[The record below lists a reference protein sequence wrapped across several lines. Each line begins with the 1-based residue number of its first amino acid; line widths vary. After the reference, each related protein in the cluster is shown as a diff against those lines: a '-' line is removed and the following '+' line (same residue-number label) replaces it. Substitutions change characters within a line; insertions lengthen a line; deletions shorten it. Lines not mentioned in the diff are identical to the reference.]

1 MNTLRKKRGQY
12 LGTEI
17 DHKWWRR
24 YRKGGFSTRGV
35 GEYWIKDGS
44 LFFQHRAR
52 QNPIC
57 LPLQNIVEIVLCPC
71 KQRFRTGNKP
81 IVRLTWQKGDRWLSS
96 GFALSEGIVEASGL
110 LASLRA
116 VS

>member
-1 MNTLRKKRGQY
+1 MNTIQKKPSQY

-24 YRKGGFSTRGV
+24 YSKGGFSTRGI

-52 QNPIC
+52 QKPIC
-57 LPLQNIVEIVLCPC
+57 FPLQNIVEVILCPC
-71 KQRFRTGNKP
+71 KQRFRIGNKP
-81 IVRLTWQKGDRWLSS
+81 VIKLVWQMGNRWLSS
-96 GFALSEGIVEASGL
+96 GFALSEGMEEASGL
-110 LASLRA
+110 LASMRA
-116 VS
+116 AS

>member
-1 MNTLRKKRGQY
+1 MNVIQKKRGQY
-12 LGTEI
+12 LGTRI

-24 YRKGGFSTRGV
+24 YSEGGFFARGN

-44 LFFQHRAR
+44 LFFQHQA
-52 QNPIC
+52 QQEPIR

-71 KQRFRTGNKP
+71 KKRFRMGTKP
-81 IVRLTWQKGDRWLSS
+81 VIKVVWQKGDRWLSS
-96 GFALSEGIVEASGL
+96 GFALSEGIEAASGL

-116 VS
+116 AI